1 MNDKVSINVVAYNQ
15 EKFLPECLDAI
26 LAQTHK
32 NIEIIVADDCSP
44 DRTLE
49 VARAYAAKYP
59 DIIKVVE
66 AEKNGGVVVNA
77 TRGLKACTGDYYCT
91 ILREHHRQPVRETSY
106 ERLLKGNNIC
116 ATATMVRRK
125 YLPETYVDEAQSV
138 CDLSYYADILVH
150 GDGVYIDKPL
160 VKYRR
165 HSANLSNDER
175 MHHHALG
182 ALNYA
187 VKNLRHHRNV
197 YLGRGGQY
205 RALTKKRLMAKDII
219 GAGKNAL
226 LYALMKIRYGL
237 SFIGLR

>member
-1 MNDKVSINVVAYNQ
+1 MVALLLMQ
-15 EKFLPECLDAI
+15 
-26 LAQTHK
+26 
-32 NIEIIVADDCSP
+32 
-44 DRTLE
+44 
-49 VARAYAAKYP
+49 
-59 DIIKVVE
+59 
-66 AEKNGGVVVNA
+66 
-77 TRGLKACTGDYYCT
+77 RGA
-91 ILREHHRQPVRETSY
+91 S
-106 ERLLKGNNIC
+106 
-116 ATATMVRRK
+116 
-125 YLPETYVDEAQSV
+125 YVDEAQSV

-165 HSANLSNDER
+165 HSANLSSDER

-187 VKNLRHHRNV
+187 VKNLRYHRNV